1 MIIMAGIVSSIPP
14 MFTTLTSTYL
24 GSNFS
29 GLNLFLFI
37 LVLVLYVAMIVGV
50 VYFEGAVR
58 KVPVQYANRQAGQ
71 QGSDIPIKLNS
82 ANVIPVIFASTIL
95 SIPMTIIGVMG
106 LSTETSTGA
115 FWVNQVFS
123 THQPIGVTL
132 YVIMI
137 VFFSFFYSFM
147 QVDPEQ
153 IADNLEKQ
161 GAFIPGYRPGEE
173 TKQQL
178 SKMLFRIT
186 LIGSAYLVILALVPI
201 IVSIAFGFGSSV
213 TVGGTSLIIL
223 VGVAIETLRQIETQA
238 ETKDYQGFLD

>member
-1 MIIMAGIVSSIPP
+1 
-14 MFTTLTSTYL
+14 MFVTLSNKYL
-24 GSNFS
+24 GAAFS

-37 LVLVLYVAMIVGV
+37 LIVVLYVAMILGV

-95 SIPMTIIGVMG
+95 SIPLTIIGVLG
-106 LSTETSTGA
+106 LSTETSNA
-115 FWVNQVFS
+115 SYWLNQIFS
-123 THQPIGVTL
+123 NQQPIGIAL
-132 YVIMI
+132 YIILI

-147 QVDPEQ
+147 QVDPEK

-186 LIGSAYLVILALVPI
+186 LIGATYLTILALVPI
-201 IVSIAFGFGSSV
+201 IVAKSFGFTSQESARI
-213 TVGGTSLIIL
+213 TIGGTSLIII
-223 VGVAIETLRQIETQA
+223 VGVAIETFRQIETA
-238 ETKDYQGFLD
+238 SETKDYRGFLD